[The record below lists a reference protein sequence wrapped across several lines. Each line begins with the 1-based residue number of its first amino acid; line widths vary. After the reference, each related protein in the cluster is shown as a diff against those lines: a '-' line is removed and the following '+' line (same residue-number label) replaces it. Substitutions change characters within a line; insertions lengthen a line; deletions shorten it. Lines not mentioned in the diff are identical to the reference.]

1 MKNLLKLFLIIL
13 TSVTMYTS
21 CENDLQSTKM
31 EESIQGVEMDEIEVG
46 EDPGFVYVED
56 SKSES
61 DNKAASVQLGK
72 VVAFLNRENTASGTL
87 KFKVVR
93 SSDNKVLTTSASL
106 NVSALTIN
114 SLDNTCNN
122 QPFTK
127 VSFNLNSNT
136 AKVTVGE
143 KYRVEVHCSKNA
155 DDDGND
161 RNTVYWAY
169 QNANVYP
176 IGCSTY
182 TDIPL
187 KHCGLD
193 FTFESWNFNTDGVRE
208 RDQIQS
214 IKRCARS
221 INDNDHKIA
230 GQEFIVGQ

>member
-21 CENDLQSTKM
+21 CENDLSTEM
-31 EESIQGVEMDEIEVG
+31 EESAQGTEMDEIEVG
-46 EDPGFVYVED
+46 EDAGFINVEN
-56 SKSES
+56 SKVES

-72 VVAFLNRENTASGTL
+72 VVVFLSRKNTASGTL

-106 NVSALTIN
+106 NVSALTTN
-114 SLDNTCNN
+114 SLGNTCNN

-155 DDDGND
+155 DDGGNG
-161 RNTVYWAY
+161 RNTVYLAY

-193 FTFESWNFNTDGVRE
+193 FAFESWNFNTSGTRV
-208 RDQIQS
+208 RDQRQS

-221 INDNDHKIA
+221 INDDNNKIA

>member
-21 CENDLQSTKM
+21 CDNDLQVDEPLQST
-31 EESIQGVEMDEIEVG
+31 ETDEIEVG
-46 EDPGFVYVED
+46 EDLSVVYVENTKTD
-56 SKSES
+56 PG
-61 DNKAASVQLGK
+61 NKAASVQLGK
-72 VVAFLNRENTASGTL
+72 VVVFLSRKNTASGTL

-93 SSDNKVLTTSASL
+93 SSDNKVLTTSSSL
-106 NVSALTIN
+106 NVSALTTN
-114 SLDNTCNN
+114 SLGNACNN

-143 KYRVEVHCSKNA
+143 KYRVEIHCSKNA
-155 DDDGND
+155 NDGGKD
-161 RNTVYWAY
+161 KNTVYLAY

-193 FTFESWNFNTDGVRE
+193 FAFESWNFNANSIRV
-208 RDQIQS
+208 RDQSQN

-221 INDNDHKIA
+221 INDDNNKIA